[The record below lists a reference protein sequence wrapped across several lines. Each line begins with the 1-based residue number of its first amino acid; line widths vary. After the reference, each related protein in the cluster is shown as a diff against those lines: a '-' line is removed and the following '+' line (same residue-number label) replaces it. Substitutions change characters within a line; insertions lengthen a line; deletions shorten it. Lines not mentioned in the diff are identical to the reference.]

1 MANTAF
7 GSQKPEKI
15 APVLEEMLRKEIGAP
30 MPIAYQIM
38 NAETRSVSA
47 QSLLSD
53 YGRMIVGGNETP
65 LFLLQFTLAM
75 PRPAELQVRVNR
87 QGIGAHVGLL
97 SYAARLVKPIG
108 SEVSLEPP
116 KTFGASKCIGDPQGI
131 ARLNNNGDLLKRL
144 NKLARTESE
153 VGGLKWD
160 ARRAFGAGL
169 SMAGAGSVGSSHP
182 LSGGRTRKA
191 EMHMDNSRCG
201 GIFIAAIIGA
211 ILGFYLGSPY

>member
-153 VGGLKWD
+153 VGGLKLKIERFLKIVPQ
-160 ARRAFGAGL
+160 ASGSLFILNTLPRATSMGFGATL
-169 SMAGAGSVGSSHP
+169 DAKEFLDLVALVEAT
-182 LSGGRTRKA
+182 L
-191 EMHMDNSRCG
+191 
-201 GIFIAAIIGA
+201 
-211 ILGFYLGSPY
+211 

>member
-30 MPIAYQIM
+30 MPIAYQIL

-65 LFLLQFTLAM
+65 LFLFQFTLAM

-116 KTFGASKCIGDPQGI
+116 KMFGASKCIGDPQGI

-153 VGGLKWD
+153 VGGLKLKIERFLKIVPQ
-160 ARRAFGAGL
+160 ASGSLFILNTLPRATSMGFGATL
-169 SMAGAGSVGSSHP
+169 DAKEFLDLVALVEAT
-182 LSGGRTRKA
+182 L
-191 EMHMDNSRCG
+191 
-201 GIFIAAIIGA
+201 
-211 ILGFYLGSPY
+211 

>member
-116 KTFGASKCIGDPQGI
+116 KTFGASKCIGDPLGI

-153 VGGLKWD
+153 VGGLKLKIERFLKIVPQ
-160 ARRAFGAGL
+160 ASGSLFILNTLPRATSMGFGATL
-169 SMAGAGSVGSSHP
+169 DAKEFLDLVALVEAT
-182 LSGGRTRKA
+182 L
-191 EMHMDNSRCG
+191 
-201 GIFIAAIIGA
+201 
-211 ILGFYLGSPY
+211 